1 MAEEKRFTGG
11 DNEIEYIPFYGELN
25 MTTFTTEDRKAA
37 TAKKTKKEKV
47 VITPAPEVAEAAI
60 VKEIVT
66 ARTEAVIEELQT
78 SKAAAIEK
86 VLARDEYIKPIEE
99 YTPTDFALVNDPPE
113 PGVVDVASTPRGA
126 HIVRRGFTTIQM
138 AQAFLA
144 RLKNP
149 EDFVIVEVREG
160 NGLMI
165 DGPILAH
172 YVIHKGE
179 EL

>member
-1 MAEEKRFTGG
+1 MAGENQFIGG

-37 TAKKTKKEKV
+37 SAKKLKKAKPHTE
-47 VITPAPEVAEAAI
+47 EAAI
-60 VKEIVT
+60 AAAEMLVAQVEIEKEKQSLE
-66 ARTEAVIEELQT
+66 EAIEEA
-78 SKAAAIEK
+78 KDW
-86 VLARDEYIKPIEE
+86 VKPIEE
-99 YTPTDFALVNDPPE
+99 YTPTDFAAVNDPPE
-113 PGVVDVASTPRGA
+113 PGVVDVASTPKGA

-149 EDFVIVEVREG
+149 ENFVIVEVREG

-172 YVIHKGE
+172 YVIHKDE

>member
-1 MAEEKRFTGG
+1 MAEENQSTGG
-11 DNEIEYIPFYGELN
+11 QDTFEPIPFYGVLD

-37 TAKKTKKEKV
+37 TAKPKKQKV
-47 VITPAPEVAEAAI
+47 TLKQSEPEV
-60 VKEIVT
+60 
-66 ARTEAVIEELQT
+66 TEEPTTVEHWT
-78 SKAAAIEK
+78 
-86 VLARDEYIKPIEE
+86 KPAEE
-99 YTPTDFALVNDPPE
+99 YTPSDFAAINDPPE

-149 EDFVIVEVREG
+149 ENFVIVEVREG

-172 YVIHKGE
+172 YVIHKDE

>member
-1 MAEEKRFTGG
+1 MAGSNPSTGG

-37 TAKKTKKEKV
+37 SAKKPKKEKV

-86 VLARDEYIKPIEE
+86 VLARDEYVKPIEE
-99 YTPTDFALVNDPPE
+99 YTPTDFALINDPPE
-113 PGVVDVASTPRGA
+113 PGLVDVAATPRGA
-126 HIVRRGFTTIQM
+126 NVVRRGFTTIQM
-138 AQAFLA
+138 AHAY
-144 RLKNP
+144 RNGLKNP
-149 EDFVIVEVREG
+149 EDFFIVEVREG
-160 NGLMI
+160 MMM

-172 YVIHKGE
+172 YVIRKGD

>member
-1 MAEEKRFTGG
+1 MEEEKRFTGG

-25 MTTFTTEDRKAA
+25 MTTFTTEDRKEA
-37 TAKKTKKEKV
+37 AKKKLKKAKPHTE
-47 VITPAPEVAEAAI
+47 EAAI
-60 VKEIVT
+60 
-66 ARTEAVIEELQT
+66 
-78 SKAAAIEK
+78 AAAEMLVAQVEIEK
-86 VLARDEYIKPIEE
+86 EKKWVKPESE
-99 YTPTDFALVNDPPE
+99 YTPTDFAAVNDPPE

-144 RLKNP
+144 RLQNP

-172 YVIHKGE
+172 YVIGKGE

>member
-1 MAEEKRFTGG
+1 MAGSNPSIGG

-25 MTTFTTEDRKAA
+25 MTTFTTEDRKEA
-37 TAKKTKKEKV
+37 AKKPKKEKV
-47 VITPAPEVAEAAI
+47 TIKQSAPEVAEAAI

-66 ARTEAVIEELQT
+66 TRTEAVIEELQT

-86 VLARDEYIKPIEE
+86 VLARDEYVKPIEE
-99 YTPTDFALVNDPPE
+99 YTPTDFAAVNDPPE
-113 PGVVDVASTPRGA
+113 PGVADVASTPKGA

-172 YVIHKGE
+172 YVIHKAE

>member
-1 MAEEKRFTGG
+1 MAEENQSIGG
-11 DNEIEYIPFYGELN
+11 QDTFEPIPFYGVLD

-37 TAKKTKKEKV
+37 TAKPKKQKV
-47 VITPAPEVAEAAI
+47 TLKQSEPEVAEEPTT
-60 VKEIVT
+60 VEHWT
-66 ARTEAVIEELQT
+66 
-78 SKAAAIEK
+78 
-86 VLARDEYIKPIEE
+86 KPAEE
-99 YTPTDFALVNDPPE
+99 YTPSDFAAINDPPE

-149 EDFVIVEVREG
+149 ENFVIVEVREG

-172 YVIHKGE
+172 YVIHKDE

>member
-1 MAEEKRFTGG
+1 MAEESQSTGG
-11 DNEIEYIPFYGELN
+11 QDTFEPIPFYGVLD

-37 TAKKTKKEKV
+37 TAKPKKQKV
-47 VITPAPEVAEAAI
+47 TLKQSEHEVAEEPTT
-60 VKEIVT
+60 VEHWT
-66 ARTEAVIEELQT
+66 
-78 SKAAAIEK
+78 
-86 VLARDEYIKPIEE
+86 KPVEE
-99 YTPTDFALVNDPPE
+99 YTPSDFAAINDPPE

-149 EDFVIVEVREG
+149 EDCVIVEVREG

-172 YVIHKGE
+172 YVIHKSE
-179 EL
+179 EM